1 MSKQDYLEVLKK
13 FKEDNCEEECNID
26 TMKELEN
33 INPNISTNSKRY
45 RDGNKYIFKQPI
57 SYENAESIIKILNTA
72 KNYDENSISIFKDE
86 IRKKC
91 SLITIL
97 GESPTEMLIY
107 GTKLLGDETIYVNCI
122 LDELKNL
129 KDTDENFVD
138 AYKNILTNWR
148 WNKQLSICMKSIAGM
163 YLKEFGKE
171 IYEIFENNAS
181 LREDAAMALIDLE
194 CREFYKG
201 MINLLVVLLKDT
213 ESRSVKDMV
222 RTIFYHLGKSDL
234 EGSTYL
240 YAHYLKSEYLTN
252 ETRNIIAVGI
262 KPRITPGIIK
272 DMEKRFKD
280 KNFVGYDQSKMIRLL
295 GRIKYKNEAVKNL
308 LFEIK
313 DLPHINKTEIISV
326 IGEDGGDLESL
337 SSLINDEKAP
347 IKQRVDAIV
356 VLGKS
361 ESEKS
366 EEILKSIKSDN
377 NIIKI
382 AIHSALFEKGSENE
396 IVHIFKYL
404 ITNTISE
411 EEKNEAKNQI
421 KRLRGL
427 RDEKLANTL
436 LKVVKK
442 LLESDDNKA
451 RVLTILDLYS
461 SGIADENIGKVF
473 LEKLK
478 STEISEAKIK
488 IIDFFNRNISRFQEQ
503 LQKEIR
509 NEIVKCSIE
518 NNILV
523 KDIAL
528 KCLKEINRNSD
539 FIPD

>member
-33 INPNISTNSKRY
+33 INPNISTNSKKY
-45 RDGNKYIFKQPI
+45 GDGNKYIFKQPI
-57 SYENAESIIKILNTA
+57 SYDNAESIIKILNTA

-295 GRIKYKNEAVKNL
+295 GRIKYKNEAVRNL

-436 LKVVKK
+436 LTVVKK

-488 IIDFFNRNISRFQEQ
+488 IIEFFNRNISRFDEQ

-518 NNILV
+518 NNSLV